1 MIFTRAA
8 ANVVKSLPL
17 IAALALVSGAEACPE
32 GQYES
37 CLGEKPGR
45 QCICLLNGKTFADQ
59 FGKLNPLP
67 DTLQTAAGVRKGDS
81 KLLSAG
87 VGALIIEGTCQ
98 GCPLVAQNLM
108 SKPNKQLVEQ
118 IVGRG
123 WLLFETGTDP
133 ILITA
138 DAARS
143 LAAKWDLSKPEVTP
157 MSPSPTARQPKTFR
171 AKGALCIV
179 QSEQKQGIAGF
190 VNAPRL
196 VDDHTKRA
204 FIFRKRAVE
213 ANLVPGDTLI
223 ITASGDA
230 KQCAAVPEGQIQL
243 KQAKIRFE
251 YSSFSVSSP
260 TTMKDF
266 LVGTVE

>member
-1 MIFTRAA
+1 MVFRRAA

-17 IAALALVSGAEACPE
+17 IAALTLVSGAEACPE

-45 QCICLLNGKTFADQ
+45 QCVCLPNGKTFSDQ
-59 FGKLNPLP
+59 FGKRNPLP
-67 DTLQTAAGVRKGDS
+67 DTLKTAAGVRKGDT
-81 KLLSAG
+81 KLLSEG

-98 GCPLVAQNLM
+98 GCPVLAQNLI
-108 SKPNKQLVEQ
+108 SKPNKELVEQ

-123 WLLFETGTDP
+123 WLLFETVIDP

-138 DAARS
+138 DAAHGIV
-143 LAAKWDLSKPEVTP
+143 AKWDLSKPDV
-157 MSPSPTARQPKTFR
+157 SPSPAVREPKTFR

-179 QSEQKQGIAGF
+179 QSEKKQGIAGF
-190 VNAPRL
+190 VKAPRL
-196 VDDHTKRA
+196 VDDQTKRA
-204 FIFRKRAVE
+204 FIFRRRAVE

-230 KQCAAVPEGQIQL
+230 KQCAAVPGGQTQL

-251 YSSFSVSSP
+251 YSSFSIGSP

>member
-1 MIFTRAA
+1 VSFRRAA
-8 ANVVKSLPL
+8 AKAMKSLPL
-17 IAALALVSGAEACPE
+17 IAALTLVSGAEACPE

-37 CLGEKPGR
+37 CLGERPGR
-45 QCICLLNGKTFADQ
+45 QCVCLPNGKTFDDH

-67 DTLQTAAGVRKGDS
+67 DTLKTAAGVRKGDA
-81 KLLSAG
+81 KLLSER

-98 GCPLVAQNLM
+98 GCPLLAQNLM
-108 SKPNKQLVEQ
+108 SKPNTALVEQ

-123 WLLFETGTDP
+123 WLLFETGIDP

-143 LAAKWDLSKPEVTP
+143 LAAKWDLSKPDV
-157 MSPSPTARQPKTFR
+157 SPSPALRQPKTFR

-190 VNAPRL
+190 VKAPRL
-196 VDDHTKRA
+196 VDDQTKRA

-230 KQCAAVPEGQIQL
+230 KQCAAVPEGQTLL

-251 YSSFSVSSP
+251 YYSFSMSSP
-260 TTMKDF
+260 TTMNNF